1 MSRSGASEFYHA
13 AKGDRERLDA
23 MNDKGIRKLDP
34 EDVAAATLFVIDV
47 PRHVNVALIELL
59 PTDQTVGDV
68 RLNTTGN

>member
-1 MSRSGASEFYHA
+1 
-13 AKGDRERLDA
+13 
-23 MNDKGIRKLDP
+23 MNDTGIRELDP